1 METSKQGW
9 KYISAIFEI
18 MQDLTEKKD
27 IIEPQYIFRGITRRH
42 FSRSKKIE
50 RYMREKGLLR
60 LPSTPDEILQQTKDY
75 YKSYLYPKAKEYCNE
90 TLTNESNAKAC
101 LEAMMNNE
109 EIHLV
114 SPDYIKSGAAVRLQE
129 NTISN
134 TPHID
139 YINYINHLLYDA
151 KERFPKYVDEQF
163 TDIEILAD
171 LQHKGAASCL
181 VDFSN
186 NFLTSLW
193 FATRGDEKDLG
204 YLYCYDINSA
214 LIATDR
220 LSVLDNQRMKMPIA
234 DLLNETTKTTKY
246 SGKQEFRFWLWKPSN
261 LNERIARQ
269 DSIFVFGLEAFEIE
283 EQNIVTIP
291 IPPDWK
297 KAIQYALK
305 AYFGITA
312 ESIFC
317 DLEGYAEANSKKS
330 PYEKVTLHSFSD
342 KYLTV
347 KDDSA
352 IAFNAFQNGMSCL
365 FQSDYRLALKYF
377 SLYESKVL
385 KVPSAF
391 EEIIDGHNISYLA
404 IKKMTI
410 DMEMHFS
417 KGVCFKHLNQPFAAI
432 NEYRAVLKYYKVL
445 VQVERYIKEN
455 GNNNDTTNMDK
466 YHSYFVNKYHKTIND
481 LMDMYYDTKQYD
493 KIIRTFNYQQEYL
506 MEHPEYTL
514 YSENESI
521 HELGEILTL
530 EVRCLQELYSFIIRE
545 DYEINKKTT
554 TISQNENL
562 KYINMENQPFYYVLS
577 LYFRCIMEILAGSD
591 KTAQNLSQAMEACID
606 DYQRKPFINES
617 FYPTWNMKDIN
628 EYIEQIEYMDSEKYK
643 GLMTITSMITD
654 FINFVQGRIRIEP
667 W

>member
-204 YLYCYDINSA
+204 YL
-214 LIATDR
+214 
-220 LSVLDNQRMKMPIA
+220 
-234 DLLNETTKTTKY
+234 
-246 SGKQEFRFWLWKPSN
+246 
-261 LNERIARQ
+261 
-269 DSIFVFGLEAFEIE
+269 
-283 EQNIVTIP
+283 
-291 IPPDWK
+291 
-297 KAIQYALK
+297 
-305 AYFGITA
+305 
-312 ESIFC
+312 
-317 DLEGYAEANSKKS
+317 
-330 PYEKVTLHSFSD
+330 
-342 KYLTV
+342 
-347 KDDSA
+347 
-352 IAFNAFQNGMSCL
+352 
-365 FQSDYRLALKYF
+365 
-377 SLYESKVL
+377 
-385 KVPSAF
+385 
-391 EEIIDGHNISYLA
+391 
-404 IKKMTI
+404 
-410 DMEMHFS
+410 
-417 KGVCFKHLNQPFAAI
+417 
-432 NEYRAVLKYYKVL
+432 
-445 VQVERYIKEN
+445 
-455 GNNNDTTNMDK
+455 
-466 YHSYFVNKYHKTIND
+466 VN
-481 LMDMYYDTKQYD
+481 
-493 KIIRTFNYQQEYL
+493 
-506 MEHPEYTL
+506 P
-514 YSENESI
+514 
-521 HELGEILTL
+521 
-530 EVRCLQELYSFIIRE
+530 
-545 DYEINKKTT
+545 
-554 TISQNENL
+554 
-562 KYINMENQPFYYVLS
+562 
-577 LYFRCIMEILAGSD
+577 
-591 KTAQNLSQAMEACID
+591 
-606 DYQRKPFINES
+606 
-617 FYPTWNMKDIN
+617 
-628 EYIEQIEYMDSEKYK
+628 
-643 GLMTITSMITD
+643 
-654 FINFVQGRIRIEP
+654 
-667 W
+667 